1 PYTALFRS
9 SRWGHQRIGGSG
21 DGGRPG
27 LHQLPQYPGERA
39 HPPGVRLAV
48 MITSS
53 SFVPEL
59 EQQGIRFV
67 THPGPPGPGKNGYRF
82 SGATSST
89 LSIVSSTQHPKE
101 AWTFLRWLVYE
112 KGLEFAEERGGIP
125 YLIEGLQSGKY
136 RAQPWEAFATSI
148 LTYQPRNNYIYGVS
162 EADWLPAFQAAWDAA
177 IRGEG
182 DARVM

>member
-1 PYTALFRS
+1 ALPRDPARERAALDSVRS
-9 SRWGHQRIGGSG
+9 HRRLARDLQRRPRADVEARRISRWGQQRIGGSG

-39 HPPGVRLAV
+39 HPPGVRLAM

-136 RAQPWEAFATSI
+136 R
-148 LTYQPRNNYIYGVS
+148 
-162 EADWLPAFQAAWDAA
+162 
-177 IRGEG
+177 
-182 DARVM
+182 